1 MMHLAS
7 SLASSITLAM
17 NCIQP
22 VGRSFSGSPNSAG
35 QEKNPFKRYEYHMS
49 QEFLPC
55 EIKNPACNVIQDSW
69 AKVNGFKY
77 TPVISQALHEEAHK
91 AMMAGVLNGEDIS
104 SGVSTASHAVE
115 TYLERIAQK
124 IKLPEQIVQ
133 LAATVS
139 DRETGELIAKA
150 VEKVGNDGY
159 IAAMP
164 VKKEVDNELEF
175 DYAMRLDWSSQSP
188 FRLSFFDD
196 PKTNLRVLIRP
207 LILIHKHK
215 IFNKSIVEQ
224 ALKSTNNKRPLL
236 IVAESVEFKL
246 LASVVQDRESHG
258 TEVYIVTSR
267 EKKENDAAILEDLAI
282 FTGGQVVTE
291 ETDMNYI
298 LSMFGSCREIMITL
312 HSTTIIIG
320 SGNKE
325 NIEKR
330 RQELISAICNS
341 ESTPEIKFLSERVK
355 ALSRGA
361 AILKVGVAGSMEE
374 MFKKF
379 IRVANS
385 VEVVNSAI
393 KTGIIPGGGVALL
406 HASKELDK
414 LQVKNS
420 GEKYGVQLF
429 QHALKIPVFSIA
441 STAGFDGSLVIEK
454 LLEQEEIDL
463 GYDPTSG
470 EYVDMIKSGN
480 MDPAGIVSWE
490 LDNLVSE
497 FMEDVLYAR
506 ILHGLP

>member
-1 MMHLAS
+1 M
-7 SLASSITLAM
+7 
-17 NCIQP
+17 
-22 VGRSFSGSPNSAG
+22 G
-35 QEKNPFKRYEYHMS
+35 Q
-49 QEFLPC
+49 
-55 EIKNPACNVIQDSW
+55 
-69 AKVNGFKY
+69 GFKY

-133 LAATVS
+133 VYLLNLIKSSLGGLCDVYIYVCVFFFFTFLYFSLKLAATVS

>member
-1 MMHLAS
+1 MWVEFY
-7 SLASSITLAM
+7 IY
-17 NCIQP
+17 Q

-55 EIKNPACNVIQDSW
+55 EIKNPACNVIEDSW
-69 AKVNGFKY
+69 VKVDGFKY
-77 TPVISQALHEEAHK
+77 TPVISQALHEEAYK
-91 AMMAGVLNGEDIS
+91 ALAAGVNGKDIS
-104 SGVSTASHAVE
+104 TGVSTALYAVE
-115 TYLERIAQK
+115 TYLEGIAQK

-164 VKKEVDNELEF
+164 VKKEVVNELEF

-196 PKTNLRVLIRP
+196 PNTNLRVLIRP

-298 LSMFGSCREIMITL
+298 SSMFGSCRDIIITL

-393 KTGIIPGGGVALL
+393 KTGIIP
-406 HASKELDK
+406 ELDK

-470 EYVDMIKSGN
+470 LF
-480 MDPAGIVSWE
+480 VS
-490 LDNLVSE
+490 
-497 FMEDVLYAR
+497 F
-506 ILHGLP
+506 ILRLN